1 MQICEKIQNEGWQ
14 VEWIEDQ
21 DVPYAHGNGE
31 WVGFDNPDSFVI
43 KVDIMF
49 SIYLLII
56 IMLVFEYLLC
66 VRYWRIGFVLR
77 HVVYIIIE
85 FSGVVNLSIEYYLP
99 KFGKTIKNTP
109 LLHRKYL
116 ILSIYSCFSGDFII
130 PVAITG
136 EVHYKWYRNRLADPF
151 ICAPS
156 KVRGT
161 NWQFT
166 FLAYDIGKSSFK
178 RPNPT
183 ISLIHSPFLFQKHGI
198 ALAAGDI
205 IVNYVCVSGKKY
217 KCSRIGRCFHL
228 VGWDGWF

>member
-1 MQICEKIQNEGWQ
+1 MFYLNNYNFADLWENP
-14 VEWIEDQ
+14 EWRLASGMDRGSGCSVRTRKRRMGRLRQ
-21 DVPYAHGNGE
+21 SGQLRNKGRYYVL
-31 WVGFDNPDSFVI
+31 
-43 KVDIMF
+43 
-49 SIYLLII
+49 YLLNNNHNVSVRIF
-56 IMLVFEYLLC
+56 IMCSLLK
-66 VRYWRIGFVLR
+66 RIGFVLR
-77 HVVYIIIE
+77 HVVYISIA

-136 EVHYKWYRNRLADPF
+136 EVHYKWCRNRPADPF

-166 FLAYDIGKSSFK
+166 FVDYDIGKSSFK

-205 IVNYVCVSGKKY
+205 IVNL
-217 KCSRIGRCFHL
+217 RLCFRQKI
-228 VGWDGWF
+228 